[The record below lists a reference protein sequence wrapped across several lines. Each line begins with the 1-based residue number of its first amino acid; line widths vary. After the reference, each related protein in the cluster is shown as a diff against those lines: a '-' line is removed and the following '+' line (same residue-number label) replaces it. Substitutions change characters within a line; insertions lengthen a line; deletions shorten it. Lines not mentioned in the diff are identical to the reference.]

1 VENSQKS
8 ASVNIAPALPLNHPP
23 LATSQAPKRNQYG
36 QLLPGYTANPSG
48 LSKKQP
54 ITAIL
59 KALIATKEGQKAAL
73 QAARKQLRVSGYAPA
88 MATYVR
94 ETLEGRLVERVE
106 MSGGLELSA
115 RIARARQRL
124 AEQNGSE
131 SNRNE

>member
-1 VENSQKS
+1 VEIAAESQLES
-8 ASVNIAPALPLNHPP
+8 PIPSTPSLPSSVASYQV
-23 LATSQAPKRNQYG
+23 PKRNQYG

-73 QAARKQLRVSGYAPA
+73 NAARRQLRASGYAPA
-88 MATYVR
+88 MAVYVR
-94 ETLEGRLVERVE
+94 ETLEGKLVERVE

-124 AEQNGSE
+124 AEQNE
-131 SNRNE
+131 SAQERNE